1 MTRKRKAPT
10 PKGKGRRGGRPVADR
25 LAVHPVSMADQAAI
39 KDELVANA
47 AFQVEAFPQ
56 LQADL
61 LKAVKR

>member
-10 PKGKGRRGGRPVADR
+10 RKGKGREGGRPVADR

-47 AFQVEAFPQ
+47 AI
-56 LQADL
+56 
-61 LKAVKR
+61 